1 MSEYDDRAVPEKPVL
16 PAPEPEPEP
25 ESFPAAEDAGVI
37 PVFGQIATES
47 AAVESAATVGP
58 TAVADEDRTDEDR
71 TDGADGPAASLPE
84 PPPEVVEAARGLPDR
99 WLSVPDPAW
108 SGEGEPPDWAIP
120 GRWRTDSS
128 GTVVA
133 WEDNE
138 EYRPSPDALG
148 WPRATDPV
156 ESAIQRAVTGYGP
169 AGEVLRTLAAAKVA
183 VLVGPDGEPV
193 AVRSAQGE
201 PVIPVFT
208 SPAYYR
214 VVGTF
219 AARLVPVPDVVEGLP
234 EGHSLYVNPTGP
246 AGMIMETEALAE
258 EIAAQERGEARPVS
272 VDGTGEPRTPRI
284 HAVRVA
290 DPAVRAMDDEA
301 DDKAAADIATADAED
316 GAGRADA
323 SGVPDASDVPD
334 APAATEAGEAPV
346 GGRPEE

>member
-1 MSEYDDRAVPEKPVL
+1 M
-16 PAPEPEPEP
+16 
-25 ESFPAAEDAGVI
+25 
-37 PVFGQIATES
+37 FGQIATES
-47 AAVESAATVGP
+47 AAVGSAATAGP
-58 TAVADEDRTDEDR
+58 TAVADEGGSDEDR
-71 TDGADGPAASLPE
+71 TDGVDGPAASLPE

-108 SGEGEPPDWAIP
+108 SGEGAPPAWAIP
-120 GRWRTDSS
+120 GRWRTDST
-128 GTVVA
+128 GAVVA

-183 VLVGPDGEPV
+183 VLVGPDGGPV

-201 PVIPVFT
+201 PVVPVFT

-246 AGMIMETEALAE
+246 AGMVMETEALAE

-272 VDGTGEPRTPRI
+272 VDATGEPRTPRI

-290 DPAVRAMDDEA
+290 DPAVRAT
-301 DDKAAADIATADAED
+301 DDKAGAGTAAAAGPTRAAGTDTATADAED
-316 GAGRADA
+316 GAGRSDASDASDA
-323 SGVPDASDVPD
+323 SGVPDVSDVPD
-334 APAATEAGEAPV
+334 APAAPEAGKAPV
-346 GGRPEE
+346 GRRPKE